1 MDTHV
6 ETSEDSLD
14 REWWTEAVVYQI
26 YPRSFNDSDG
36 DGVGDLS
43 GIVENVAYL
52 DELGVDAVWL
62 SPVYE
67 SPGEDNGYDI
77 SDYRAIDDQYGELAD
92 WERLVECLHDRDIRL
107 IMDLVINH
115 TADEHAWFQRSRAGE
130 EPYDEFY
137 YWREG
142 DPAEPPNNWESIFGG
157 PAWSYDDQREAWYLH
172 VFDESQPDLNWRNPD
187 VRREIADVISW
198 WREKGTDGFRIDA
211 ASHISKPEGLPD
223 GDPDTDPTGIAHYS
237 HGPTLDAYLEELTE
251 RTLGEAGVMTVAE
264 MGHTTVEQAA
274 EYVASESNGLEM
286 VFQFDHVGIGDSPED
301 LFDPEASDE
310 WDLTALKDIVTRQ
323 QTEIAWPAPFLGNHD
338 LPRAVSLFGDDERYH
353 RESATLLATFL
364 LTLRG
369 TPFVYQGDAIGMHNA
384 EFQHLAEIDDVMTIG
399 RVESLQEAGVID
411 SREEVRQFV
420 NERSRDHARTPMQ
433 WTDGKHAGFTDGSPW
448 LKVNE
453 RYTEINVEAAR
464 ADTHSVLAH
473 YRELIDLRHEWAVLV
488 DGDYELLLPEDEQL
502 YAYRRTLSEET
513 ALIVLNW
520 SAEPAT
526 FESPVPT
533 DGADAV
539 TGNYTDVPSTP
550 DGTTF
555 RPYEA
560 AIYRL

>member
-6 ETSEDSLD
+6 ETGDDGID
-14 REWWTEAVVYQI
+14 RAWWNEAVVYQI

-43 GIVENVAYL
+43 GIVENVEYL
-52 DELGVDAVWL
+52 DEVGIDAVWL

-77 SDYRAIDDQYGELAD
+77 SDYRAIDNQYGEMAD
-92 WERLVECLHDRDIRL
+92 WETLLAELHDRDMRL

-115 TADEHAWFQRSRAGE
+115 TADEHEWFQRSRAGE
-130 EPYDEFY
+130 EPYDDY
-137 YWREG
+137 YIWREG
-142 DPAEPPNNWESIFGG
+142 NPEEPPNNWESIFGG
-157 PAWSYDDQREAWYLH
+157 PAWSYDAQREAWYLH

-187 VRREIADVISW
+187 VRREITDVIRW
-198 WREKGTDGFRIDA
+198 WHKKGTDGFRIDA
-211 ASHISKPEGLPD
+211 ASHISKTDGLPD
-223 GDPDTDPTGIAHYS
+223 GDPDTHPTGIAHYS
-237 HGPTLDAYLEELTE
+237 HGPRLDAYLDELHE
-251 RTLGEAGVMTVAE
+251 RTLGDGNVMTVAE
-264 MGHTTVEQAA
+264 MGHTTIEQAT
-274 EYVASESNGLEM
+274 EYVAREGNGLDT

-310 WDLTALKDIVTRQ
+310 WDLTALKAIVTRQ
-323 QTEIAWPAPFLGNHD
+323 QTEIPWPAPFLGNHD
-338 LPRAVSLFGDDERYH
+338 LPRAVSLFGDDEQYH

-369 TPFVYQGDAIGMHNA
+369 TPFVYQGEEIGMTNVTF
-384 EFQHLAEIDDVMTIG
+384 ERLEEVEDVMTVSH
-399 RVESLQEAGVID
+399 VEEHDAEGVAD
-411 SREEVRQFV
+411 SFEDVKGMV
-420 NERSRDHARTPMQ
+420 NYRSRDHSRTPMQ
-433 WTDGKHAGFTDGSPW
+433 WTDGTNAGFTEGDPW
-448 LKVNE
+448 LKLNDNY
-453 RYTEINVEAAR
+453 REINVEAAR
-464 ADTHSVLAH
+464 ADSNSVLDH
-473 YRELIDLRHEWAVLV
+473 YRDLIDLRHEWDVLV
-488 DGDYELLLPEDEQL
+488 YGDYELLLPDHEQL
-502 YAYRRTLSEET
+502 YAYTRTLGEER

-533 DGADAV
+533 HDVDPVA
-539 TGNYTDVPSTP
+539 GNYMDVPSAP

-560 AIYRL
+560 AIYRD